1 MSLLVPVS
9 SVPPAPPALL
19 LEGERTEGRKKR
31 EVLHLFRCYTHTHPA
46 GAGTT
51 LKGKRKKKADTN
63 DGQKDKTAQAGE
75 GNRRTSRT
83 NLHGEMDL
91 NSTGHTPKPHN
102 TLQRGTGEELG
113 TDGGLVGE
121 EGKTTRTIKLKGP
134 SSTLDN
140 RALCPKRDRSQIQ
153 PHAHKQ
159 LFKFHRI
166 RCTICSTSPENQK
179 EKGPHLE
186 SVCLPEWWFM
196 RHGYVYL
203 CLISKTEA
211 AVKRF
216 LIVRHGC
223 KHEEM

>member
-1 MSLLVPVS
+1 M
-9 SVPPAPPALL
+9 
-19 LEGERTEGRKKR
+19 
-31 EVLHLFRCYTHTHPA
+31 LHTHTHPA

-113 TDGGLVGE
+113 TDGGLVGD

-134 SSTLDN
+134 SSTLGN
-140 RALCPKRDRSQIQ
+140 RALLRTGTVVKSSHMGINSVSSSIELDARNVQ
-153 PHAHKQ
+153 PHQ
-159 LFKFHRI
+159 R
-166 RCTICSTSPENQK
+166 TIKSKRTTPGK
-179 EKGPHLE
+179 HGPVLLLR
-186 SVCLPEWWFM
+186 SV
-196 RHGYVYL
+196 
-203 CLISKTEA
+203 SKAGA
-211 AVKRF
+211 AAIKKKF
-216 LIVRHGC
+216 LIVQHGFDV
-223 KHEEM
+223 KR